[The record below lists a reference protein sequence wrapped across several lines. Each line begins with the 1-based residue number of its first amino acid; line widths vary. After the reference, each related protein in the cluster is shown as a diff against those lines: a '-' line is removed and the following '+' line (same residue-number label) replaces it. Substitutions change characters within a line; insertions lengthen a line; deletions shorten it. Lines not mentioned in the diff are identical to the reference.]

1 MYGKWLYRKKS
12 LTQPYIKGVPMN
24 KMVLTLAAVA
34 ALIVADA
41 SARCCKREAASCGRP
56 VQTCVE
62 PEAPICKVPC
72 VTYKQVPAIRH
83 VSYSCPTGCL
93 TEQEVDGHN
102 LKIRTMHEGANIQ
115 VDVQEA

>member
-1 MYGKWLYRKKS
+1 
-12 LTQPYIKGVPMN
+12 MN

-34 ALIVADA
+34 ALVVADA
-41 SARCCKREAASCGRP
+41 SARCCKRETVSCRP

-102 LKIRTMHEGANIQ
+102 LKIKTMHEGANVT